1 MMRNRRKGRVP
12 QNGAAPGK
20 NRNGRKEALLWM
32 CGYGKKH
39 IGAIV
44 LYTFLGLAGTLG
56 GLLGSLV
63 SKNLVDIITGHDTGE
78 LVKTFALMIGTAL
91 ATMLIGQVSAYV
103 SSLISVRVANDVKA
117 DIFDVIMRTEW
128 EELSRFHSGGADG
141 ALGRGFRGGG
151 IRDSDPFSQSFHQ
164 PVPVLFR
171 LLHGDAV

>member
-1 MMRNRRKGRVP
+1 MP

-128 EELSRFHSGGADG
+128 EFLSD
-141 ALGRGFRGGG
+141 
-151 IRDSDPFSQSFHQ
+151 DSEKIPFTIINLSDFPIIQSEEQ
-164 PVPVLFR
+164 PVEQFSVQR
-171 LLHGDAV
+171 L

>member
-1 MMRNRRKGRVP
+1 MP

-128 EELSRFHSGGADG
+128 EFLSDDSEKIPFTIINLSDFPTTQSAVRQEEL
-141 ALGRGFRGGG
+141 
-151 IRDSDPFSQSFHQ
+151 FS
-164 PVPVLFR
+164 VLR
-171 LLHGDAV
+171 H

>member
-1 MMRNRRKGRVP
+1 MP

-91 ATMLIGQVSAYV
+91 ATMLIGHVSAYV

-117 DIFDVIMRTEW
+117 DIFDVIMRGTFPVPF
-128 EELSRFHSGGADG
+128 RGADG